1 MLQCF
6 SLVYSYMLGLVLVLH
21 AVILVWVMVLQVTVT
36 VRHQTSAHA
45 WTDKF
50 EMSPA
55 THTCGRMHFQ
65 MPADKLWDCECNL

>member
-21 AVILVWVMVLQVTVT
+21 TVILVLVMVLQVIVT
-36 VRHQTSAHA
+36 VRHQTTAHA
-45 WTDKF
+45 YGCDGKKAYEF

-55 THTCGRMHFQ
+55 TCMCGRMPF
-65 MPADKLWDCECNL
+65 

>member
-6 SLVYSYMLGLVLVLH
+6 SLVYSLVLVLH
-21 AVILVWVMVLQVTVT
+21 AVILVLVMVLQVTVT

-45 WTDKF
+45 YGSDGKKACEF

-55 THTCGRMHFQ
+55 THT
-65 MPADKLWDCECNL
+65 P